1 MKIIRR
7 LSMIFSFLAILFSFL
22 ARWLLNTWGNISM
35 EGIVFHLKVPLTGT
49 SNEYIYGFILN
60 VLIPT
65 FILYIIIYIFI
76 LLVLKN
82 YLIFEIIIKKIN
94 KKIYFNLFG
103 IHSKIY
109 YQVVF
114 LLSIFIINI
123 SIGYVI
129 GKLDIKEYLKNQMT
143 NSPFIEENYI
153 NPDDVNLIFPKN
165 KQNLIYIFLE
175 SMESSYTDI
184 ENGGIMEENL
194 IPNLTKLYKKN
205 ISFSN
210 NEKLGG
216 ALNMTGSTWTIGA
229 MVAQTSGVPLKL
241 PIDGNSYGKN
251 QAFLKGITTLG
262 NILKENGYNQ
272 YIIMGS
278 DSNFAGRKGY
288 FEQHGNYE
296 IFDVYTAIK
305 EEKMNEFDRVWWG
318 FEDVDLY
325 EWSKEKLLM
334 LSSKEEPF
342 NFTLL
347 TADTHAEDGWLSDSC
362 EVKYDDQYSN
372 VISCADKQISD
383 FINWIKK
390 QDFYKN
396 TTIVIVGDH
405 LTMDFDFF
413 EGKDVNFQRTIYN
426 TFINSK
432 VTTENNVNRLFSSYD
447 LFPTTLASM
456 GVKIEGNKLGLGVN
470 LFSDEKTIIEK
481 YGYSYVLNELNKKSN
496 FYNDNFLYVK

>member
-184 ENGGIMEENL
+184 ENGGGIYVKLNNDLYPHKIRFSYIARPAIVQFNDDNEGVSVDCNL
-194 IPNLTKLYKKN
+194 PEY
-205 ISFSN
+205 
-210 NEKLGG
+210 
-216 ALNMTGSTWTIGA
+216 MH
-229 MVAQTSGVPLKL
+229 
-241 PIDGNSYGKN
+241 IDIVKH
-251 QAFLKGITTLG
+251 A
-262 NILKENGYNQ
+262 
-272 YIIMGS
+272 
-278 DSNFAGRKGY
+278 
-288 FEQHGNYE
+288 
-296 IFDVYTAIK
+296 
-305 EEKMNEFDRVWWG
+305 
-318 FEDVDLY
+318 VDLY
-325 EWSKEKLLM
+325 HIALQGSLM
-334 LSSKEEPF
+334 S
-342 NFTLL
+342 
-347 TADTHAEDGWLSDSC
+347 AQQAEQAQQR
-362 EVKYDDQYSN
+362 EN
-372 VISCADKQISD
+372 V
-383 FINWIKK
+383 
-390 QDFYKN
+390 
-396 TTIVIVGDH
+396 
-405 LTMDFDFF
+405 
-413 EGKDVNFQRTIYN
+413 R
-426 TFINSK
+426 
-432 VTTENNVNRLFSSYD
+432 NNAR
-447 LFPTTLASM
+447 
-456 GVKIEGNKLGLGVN
+456 
-470 LFSDEKTIIEK
+470 
-481 YGYSYVLNELNKKSN
+481 
-496 FYNDNFLYVK
+496 NDN